1 MGSAFV
7 LAALSALACGR
18 LLELGEEPA
27 PPADAGANGGDGA
40 DGATI
45 VPGCPL
51 AVTPATL
58 DFGGVFVGL
67 TSTIGVTLVNA
78 SATALDVTP
87 ELTPTAGFSLETPGP
102 VTVAPSATAK
112 VLVRFA
118 PTAEGQADASLAVR
132 AEGCA
137 TVPVSL
143 KGKGVPAD
151 GFAVSPG
158 SLDFAGECESQ
169 PAALGLTLTA
179 GSAGAT
185 FDAGASPPA
194 TVTPQS
200 GNLLPGATRPFAVTL
215 GASLPL
221 TPGTAPAGSV
231 WLDVTGA
238 GTFTIPVTTTSTGAH
253 LSLSKQLIT
262 LTSKDNLGNATL
274 TNLGN
279 AGVALNPK
287 VSGVGIVVVTPPAP
301 FFLAAKASVPIT
313 ASAAIQTPRTA
324 TLSFTTITGKVCL
337 AAPPLTI
344 TFE

>member
-1 MGSAFV
+1 
-7 LAALSALACGR
+7 
-18 LLELGEEPA
+18 
-27 PPADAGANGGDGA
+27 
-40 DGATI
+40 
-45 VPGCPL
+45 
-51 AVTPATL
+51 
-58 DFGGVFVGL
+58 
-67 TSTIGVTLVNA
+67 
-78 SATALDVTP
+78 
-87 ELTPTAGFSLETPGP
+87 
-102 VTVAPSATAK
+102 
-112 VLVRFA
+112 
-118 PTAEGQADASLAVR
+118 
-132 AEGCA
+132 
-137 TVPVSL
+137 VPVSL